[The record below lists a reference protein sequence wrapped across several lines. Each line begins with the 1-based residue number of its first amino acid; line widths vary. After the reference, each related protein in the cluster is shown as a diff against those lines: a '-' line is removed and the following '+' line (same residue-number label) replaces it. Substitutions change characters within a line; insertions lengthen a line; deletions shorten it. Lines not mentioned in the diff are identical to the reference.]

1 MKKLLIAALTLCIC
15 VPAPVFAADNMKSAI
30 RGTPVGLPKGA
41 VSTLPASARPP
52 SFPRLDRPPLNL
64 V

>member
-1 MKKLLIAALTLCIC
+1 
-15 VPAPVFAADNMKSAI
+15 MKSAI